1 MLMVLAVFPHTILGQ
16 LYLQQK
22 HQNPDTDQYCSHGMD
37 PIDPLLWGH
46 HPDDSGFNSQA
57 NSTPGPQDNTACSCL
72 SLMYLSLTDL
82 QSLND
87 FSFPAVITR
96 IRPALATA
104 STIVHCPK
112 CPMDVF
118 SAMQNIQSLNSLL
131 GAIAQ
136 RFHKVLT
143 AIDEEAARLEQAG
156 EKKPFRVG
164 DNSPQNAHLHT
175 GTTDCPMG
183 YDLNLDPQDW
193 KKLAK
198 LALKTEVLGGGHN
211 PMPFMK
217 VIEELEKRQTEWHFD
232 TSNNCHERA
241 KLFGAHNMHRHRNGE
256 VACLRTIAQVRAMVE
271 SMDWS

>member
-1 MLMVLAVFPHTILGQ
+1 MPGFKAMLKQQCSGLPMPILGDDSSMPQTNLTVDFPGFEGIPLNNVFPNAMGPPTYADGFGGIPT
-16 LYLQQK
+16 Y
-22 HQNPDTDQYCSHGMD
+22 DTSHGMD

-217 VIEELEKRQTEWHFD
+217 EWGSGVSED
-232 TSNNCHERA
+232 DRSST
-241 KLFGAHNMHRHRNGE
+241 GNG
-256 VACLRTIAQVRAMVE
+256 
-271 SMDWS
+271 